1 MSKPFK
7 QPMFNEVRL
16 IGRVTRDPDLKYTT
30 GGAAVLNFSIAV
42 DEFWTDKATDEKKR
56 YTSFFHCQV
65 WGKAAEYQAKSLK
78 KGIAV
83 LVQGSLRSR
92 SYEKDG
98 TKHYVVEVRGQ
109 RVSTLEWESDNSGGQ
124 SAPTGDH
131 GAGEEPDIPKDQ
143 LDDIPF

>member
-7 QPMFNEVRL
+7 MPMMNEVRL
-16 IGRVTRDPDLKYTT
+16 VGRVTRDPELKYISS
-30 GGAAVLNFSIAV
+30 GAAVLNFSIAV
-42 DEFWTDKATDEKKR
+42 DEFWTDKATDEKQK
-56 YTSFFHCQV
+56 YTSFFNCQV

-98 TKHYVVEVRGQ
+98 VKHYVVEIRAQ

-124 SAPTGDH
+124 SAPSGER
-131 GAGEEPDIPKDQ
+131 GAAEEPELPRDEIDS
-143 LDDIPF
+143 IPF